1 MSDEV
6 RVLQSHVD
14 NLSFSIELSFHGG
27 TAWWLTTIYGPT
39 CVSLQPV
46 SLDEPRALR
55 VALQGPWA
63 VVGDF
68 NLIID
73 AADRNTSIVD
83 RRAIGLFRRCLND
96 LELRESP
103 LIGRHFTW
111 SNGRTPSMLV
121 KLDRWFASMDWD
133 DLYPYASL
141 TTVSS
146 SVSEH
151 CPILM
156 STAVESHVN
165 KRFCFEHFWLKL
177 DGFLDEVK
185 SEMAR
190 KKAELDA
197 SQARTEAAEATAKA
211 AGVEDLQKRLA
222 DAETALNEHKY

>member
-1 MSDEV
+1 LPAVGTAGGVIIAWMSDEV
-6 RVLQSHVD
+6 RVLQSRVD
-14 NLSFSIELSFHGG
+14 NLSVSIELSFHGG
-27 TAWWLTTIYGPT
+27 TAWWLTAVYGPT

-46 SLDEPRALR
+46 FLDELWALR

-83 RRAIGLFRRCLND
+83 RPAIGLFRRCLND

-111 SNGRTPSMLV
+111 SNGRTPSTLV

-133 DLYPYASL
+133 DLHPSASL
-141 TTVSS
+141 TIVSS

-151 CPILM
+151 CPMLM

-165 KRFCFEHFWLKL
+165 KRFCFEHSWLVWR
-177 DGFLDEVK
+177 G
-185 SEMAR
+185 SR
-190 KKAELDA
+190 
-197 SQARTEAAEATAKA
+197 
-211 AGVEDLQKRLA
+211 
-222 DAETALNEHKY
+222 